1 MFPMRYAGRRV
12 VSLVAVASFLPSL
25 VLAATVAGDPWIR
38 FAPQA
43 ELFEVDLPGTPERR
57 VGEKSTVI
65 GKIED
70 ISYRVQQDDET
81 YLVTRVELPGFV
93 KLFWPLDRLLQNIR
107 DGFLENGN
115 GTETSYSDIER
126 DGYAG
131 KRLDFIRH
139 EARGAQS
146 ARAEFFVID
155 GKMLSFTAIIPQ
167 GRSMDGPDRF
177 LSTIE
182 LAVAD

>member
-1 MFPMRYAGRRV
+1 MRYIGRRV
-12 VSLVAVASFLPSL
+12 VSLVAVAFLLPSFA
-25 VLAATVAGDPWIR
+25 LAATGAGDPWIR

-43 ELFEVDLPGTPERR
+43 ELFQVDLPATPERE
-57 VGEKSTVI
+57 VGEKSTVV

-93 KLFWPLDRLLQNIR
+93 KLFWPSDRLLQNIR

-126 DGYAG
+126 DGHAG
-131 KRLDFIRH
+131 KRLDFVRH
-139 EARGAQS
+139 EKRGAQA

-155 GKMLSFTAIIPQ
+155 GKMLSFTAIVPQ

-182 LAVAD
+182 LVTAD